1 MKLEKVAINTAEQRF
16 VKGTEE
22 YELFNDF
29 WKLCQ
34 SFWVPED
41 TDEWRKELHNALE
54 KFSKNGAFA
63 EYLVVAFLREVER
76 KYKEGK

>member
-1 MKLEKVAINTAEQRF
+1 MINTAEQRF

-22 YELFNDF
+22 YVMFIDF

-41 TDEWRKELHNALE
+41 DDMYWQKLHDAAKILANIADLQD
-54 KFSKNGAFA
+54 F
-63 EYLVVAFLREVER
+63 
-76 KYKEGK
+76 

>member
-1 MKLEKVAINTAEQRF
+1 MIKTAEQRF

-34 SFWVPED
+34 SFWIPED
-41 TDEWRKELHNALE
+41 TDEYWKKLHDACVDFGQHGTFAKTLALAYMIEMEKKIKE
-54 KFSKNGAFA
+54 SK
-63 EYLVVAFLREVER
+63 
-76 KYKEGK
+76 

>member
-1 MKLEKVAINTAEQRF
+1 MTETAEQRF

-41 TDEWRKELHNALE
+41 TDEYWKRLHDSA
-54 KFSKNGAFA
+54 
-63 EYLVVAFLREVER
+63 VAFGNGHGQFAMKLALAYISEMER
-76 KYKEGK
+76 KMKEVRK

>member
-1 MKLEKVAINTAEQRF
+1 MAEQRF

-22 YELFNDF
+22 YVMFNDF

-41 TDEWRKELHNALE
+41 TDEYWQKLHDAAKEFGKHSRFARFLALVYISE
-54 KFSKNGAFA
+54 MEQK
-63 EYLVVAFLREVER
+63 L
-76 KYKEGK
+76 KEGK